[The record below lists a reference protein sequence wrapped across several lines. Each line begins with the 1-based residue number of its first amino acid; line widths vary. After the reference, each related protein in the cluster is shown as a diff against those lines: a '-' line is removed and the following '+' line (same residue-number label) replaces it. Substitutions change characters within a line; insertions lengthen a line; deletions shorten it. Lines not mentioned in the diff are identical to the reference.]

1 MKDYYHYN
9 YKDYHGKTFYVDP
22 SSFLEPLVKHL
33 PQDAFIL
40 DVGCGSG
47 RDLCWLRNRG
57 FKVMG
62 FDRSKGIV
70 ALAKKHAECRIIEGD
85 FETNDFSKLHV
96 DAIVL
101 VGALVHVQHAKL
113 QSVFK
118 HIISGLTESGKI
130 LITLKHGEGTFTDD
144 HGRIF
149 FLWIERELELIFS
162 ELGLKV
168 LDFTSQVSKVRA
180 NDVWLGYV
188 LEKSGAF

>member
-1 MKDYYHYN
+1 MKNYYHYN
-9 YKDYHGKTFYVDP
+9 YKDYHEKTFHVDP
-22 SSFLEPLVKHL
+22 SSFLKPLVKHL
-33 PQDAFIL
+33 PQNAFIL

-47 RDLCWLRNRG
+47 RDLCWLKQRG

-62 FDRSKGIV
+62 LERSKKLA
-70 ALAKKHAECRIIEGD
+70 ALARKNAECRIIEGD
-85 FETNDFSKLHV
+85 FETYDFSKLYV

-101 VGALVHVQHAKL
+101 VGGLVHVQHAKL
-113 QSVFK
+113 RPVFK
-118 HIISGLTESGKI
+118 HIISGLPESGKT

-149 FLWIERELELIFS
+149 FLWIEREIELIFA